1 MNFIDDTIGNYID
14 TVCSKYPYKELLV
27 YPEKNIHYNYSEFI
41 HLSNSIAK
49 GLIKLGI
56 KKGDHLG
63 VISLNSPEYIALIVA
78 TAKIGAVLV
87 YINSNYGKNEFEY
100 VIKHSDCTTLFLSSG
115 FKDINYVDNLNVIC
129 PELKSCKP
137 GKLKSDKFPYL
148 KNIISLDNINNE
160 NMFDLAA
167 IIKLGISVK
176 DSVLKEKKLKLR
188 SDDVINIQYTS
199 GTTGDPKAVMM
210 NHYSILNCAFA
221 VGKNLKYSPKDRL
234 LLCLPL
240 FHVMGCVLSAML
252 CLVYGS
258 TLVIIDRF
266 KTSTV
271 LKHLSNENCTAFNGV
286 PTMFEFLLDHPELEK
301 TDLSNL
307 KKGIIAG
314 SCCNSNLLLNI
325 MNKMNIKDL
334 ATTYGQTEALIL
346 CQNIPEYSVDKRL
359 DSVGKALPGIEIKI
373 IDQTTK
379 EEVPSGTPGELLARG
394 IYIMNGYYKST
405 KAANTAIDQ
414 EKWLHTGDLATKD
427 QEGFVKII
435 GRMKD
440 TIIRGGENIS
450 PKEIE
455 DYLLKHPAVKQA
467 AIVGVPDNKLGEE
480 ICAFI
485 IQKNAIRVTKN
496 ELIRFIKDNLAKYK
510 LPKHIIFVDDFPMTT
525 SGKVKKFI
533 LKNSAM
539 ELLGLN
545 NVEEIACESINK

>member
-14 TVCSKYPYKELLV
+14 KVFTKYPYKELLV
-27 YPEKNIHYNYSEFI
+27 YPEKNIRYNYSEFI
-41 HLSNSIAK
+41 DLSNSIAK

-63 VISLNSPEYIALIVA
+63 IISLNSPEYIALIVA

-87 YINSNYGKNEFEY
+87 YINSNYAKNEFEY

-115 FKDINYVDNLNVIC
+115 FKDVNYVDNINAIC
-129 PELKSCKP
+129 PELKSSKP

-148 KNIISLDNINNE
+148 KNVISLDNISNE
-160 NMFDLAA
+160 NMFDLDF
-167 IIKLGISVK
+167 IIKLGIKVK
-176 DSVLKEKKLKLR
+176 DSVLKEKKLKLK

-199 GTTGDPKAVMM
+199 GTTGNPKAVMI

-221 VGKNLKYSPKDRL
+221 VGQNLKYSTKDRL

-252 CLVYGS
+252 CLIYAS

-271 LKHLSNENCTAFNGV
+271 LKYLEREKCTAFNGV
-286 PTMFEFLLDHPELEK
+286 PTMFEFLLDHSDLKK

-314 SCCNSNLLLNI
+314 SCCNSNLLSNI
-325 MNKMNIKDL
+325 MNEMNIKAL

-346 CQNIPEYSVDKRL
+346 CQNIPEYSINKRL

-373 IDQTTK
+373 IDQITK

-394 IYIMNGYYKST
+394 IYIMNDYYKST
-405 KAANTAIDQ
+405 KASNTTIDE

-427 QEGFVKII
+427 QEGFIKII

-455 DYLLKHPAVKQA
+455 DYLLKHPAVKQS

-480 ICAFI
+480 ICAFVI
-485 IQKNAIRVTKN
+485 LESGIKVTKD

-510 LPKHIIFVDDFPMTT
+510 IPKHIIFVDEFPMTT

-533 LKNSAM
+533 LKDSAM

-545 NVEEIACESINK
+545 NIEEIACESINK